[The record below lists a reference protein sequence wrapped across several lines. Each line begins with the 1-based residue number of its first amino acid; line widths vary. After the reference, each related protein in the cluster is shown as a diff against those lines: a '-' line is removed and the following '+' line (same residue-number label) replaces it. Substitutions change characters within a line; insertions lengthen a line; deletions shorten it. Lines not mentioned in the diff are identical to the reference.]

1 MNLQVKLIVTTEEN
15 LKNIIIN
22 EIKLKKISNQSLD
35 LYKWKHE
42 KEDEINDIILC
53 YCDTKNIKKSL
64 EQIKELYIIEKIL
77 LIWNSQI
84 IKNQDIEIWDI
95 IIPNTF
101 LDKNWENPIFIDYA
115 VWENYDLNKFWL
127 ILNWINHNIDKIN
140 DDNINSIK
148 ESWYSDIADKDSYE
162 LLSVLDKDELTKTV
176 VIRNCIQSEKDKDNQ
191 YIINNLI
198 NIFEIMI

>member
-1 MNLQVKLIVTTEEN
+1 MNLQVKLIVTTEET

-22 EIKLKKISNQSLD
+22 ELKLKRISKQSLD
-35 LYKWKHE
+35 LYEGKHE

-77 LIWNSQI
+77 LIGNSQI
-84 IKNQDIEIWDI
+84 IKNQDIEIGDI

-101 LDKNWENPIFIDYA
+101 LDKSGENPIFIDYA
-115 VWENYDLNKFWL
+115 VGENYDLNKFGL
-127 ILNWINHNIDKIN
+127 ILNGIDHNIDEIS
-140 DDNINSIK
+140 DENINSLK
-148 ESWYSDIADKDSYE
+148 ESGYSDIADKDSYE
-162 LLSVLDKDELTKTV
+162 LLCALDKDELTKTV

>member
-1 MNLQVKLIVTTEEN
+1 MNLQVKLIVTTEET

-22 EIKLKKISNQSLD
+22 ELKLKRISKQSLD
-35 LYKWKHE
+35 LYEWKHE

-101 LDKNWENPIFIDYA
+101 LDKSWENPIFIDYA

-127 ILNWINHNIDKIN
+127 ILNWIDHNIDEIS
-140 DDNINSIK
+140 DENINSLK

-162 LLSVLDKDELTKTV
+162 LLCALDKDELTKTV